1 MVRYKYKG
9 RKSKAPPKEIFDM
22 QYYDMNISA
31 EELAKIYGV
40 KLHTI
45 YNWATMYRKIDKEKE
60 IEE

>member
-31 EELAKIYGV
+31 EEMAKIYNV
-40 KLHTI
+40 KVTTI
-45 YNWATMYRKIDKEKE
+45 YNWATNYRKIDKEKE
-60 IEE
+60 E